1 MRERKTL
8 GQPKI
13 ARSREVQRLFG
24 SLAEKIDRLQ
34 TLFMTIVLFRVRL
47 ALLCFPARVDRK

>member
-24 SLAEKIDRLQ
+24 SLAEKINRLQ
-34 TLFMTIVLFRVRL
+34 TLFMTIVLFRVR